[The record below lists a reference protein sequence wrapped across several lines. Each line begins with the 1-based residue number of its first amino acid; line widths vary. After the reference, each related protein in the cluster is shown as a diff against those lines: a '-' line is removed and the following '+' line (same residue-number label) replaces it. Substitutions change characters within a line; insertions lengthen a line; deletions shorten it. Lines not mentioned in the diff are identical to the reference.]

1 MPKERSDSS
10 ERTLNRNTPTILNF
24 LNQIEQNDPHTVTI
38 LPEFRTWALENLGK
52 DHDNE
57 VTKRTKVYESQLAA
71 IAENQSQ
78 IDNLTRMRARDLID
92 DAEYIRERDRLKA
105 EQAELRKEIDKTE
118 TRADR
123 WLELTEELFDFA
135 TYAHSA
141 FLKGDLQRKKE
152 IMMALGSNPTIL
164 HGKLRIEAHPWL
176 VPIVNEYPALEAE
189 YRRLEPMKNGED
201 KHKTD
206 AFSHVSSMWLRIVD
220 GFRTVNW
227 QTLDLTLFSE
237 TLIDSLKGHY

>member
-1 MPKERSDSS
+1 MECSQISCVREEVLHELVEKEISK
-10 ERTLNRNTPTILNF
+10 
-24 LNQIEQNDPHTVTI
+24 VTI

-118 TRADR
+118 NRADR

-164 HGKLRIEAHPWL
+164 NGKLNIEAHPWL
-176 VPIVNEYPALEAE
+176 VPIINDYPALEAK
-189 YRRLEPMKNGED
+189 YRRLEPMKIGLH

-206 AFSHVSSMWLRIVD
+206 VISDVGSMWLRGWGSNPRPED
-220 GFRTVNW
+220 
-227 QTLDLTLFSE
+227 
-237 TLIDSLKGHY
+237 